1 MNTSLRILITSVV
14 GIAVFAVLLFVPA
27 GTVNYWQGWA
37 LLAVFSVASLGPTL
51 YIARLDPAALDRRL
65 NAGVRAETR
74 PVQKVVMAGTFVA
87 FAALLVVPALDYRFG
102 WSHVPAWLSVVG
114 DVMVATGLGLTMLVV
129 FQNRYAAATITIEEG
144 QPLVSTGLY
153 GIVRHPMYS
162 GNTILMIGISLAL
175 GSYWALPLV
184 VVGVLLMAARIVD
197 EEKLLRADLEGYQ
210 EYTQKVR
217 YRLVPLV
224 W

>member
-14 GIAVFAVLLFVPA
+14 GTAVFAVLLFVPA

-197 EEKLLRADLEGYQ
+197 EEKLLRAELEGYQ